1 MTKIPST
8 TVEKITSDKSKINT
22 KPIFYYI
29 IYLNFLTSCSFKCIM
44 NVFVKYFDYLFRNNF
59 DDTEE
64 AIVKRI
70 EIYNEKTKPIAAN
83 FNAKSVFAERSA
95 EEIFEDV
102 QKIMN
107 DL

>member
-1 MTKIPST
+1 MIIST
-8 TVEKITSDKSKINT
+8 
-22 KPIFYYI
+22 YH
-29 IYLNFLTSCSFKCIM
+29 
-44 NVFVKYFDYLFRNNF
+44 FRNNF

-83 FNAKSVFAERSA
+83 FNAKIVNAERLA

-107 DL
+107 TL